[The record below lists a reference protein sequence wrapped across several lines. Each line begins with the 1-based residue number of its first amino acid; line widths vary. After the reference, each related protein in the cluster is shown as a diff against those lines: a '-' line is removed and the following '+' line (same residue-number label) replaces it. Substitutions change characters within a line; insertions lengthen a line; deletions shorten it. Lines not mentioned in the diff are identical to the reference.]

1 MHAAWTFGDMSG
13 GHQVLES
20 QPERRDTRRGT
31 EGTWRPEAI
40 PAWLLLSF
48 SHREELG
55 SILAVG
61 AIRYALK
68 PFLWLLR
75 AALSTA
81 TYVLGRLLL
90 CVRESHP
97 HLFCRLSSSTLC
109 DIVPSISSD
118 TMPYV

>member
-55 SILAVG
+55 SILG
-61 AIRYALK
+61 RSHS
-68 PFLWLLR
+68 LR
-75 AALSTA
+75 AQA
-81 TYVLGRLLL
+81 VLVASPRCAVYCYL
-90 CVRESHP
+90 CIGQVVIM
-97 HLFCRLSSSTLC
+97 CA
-109 DIVPSISSD
+109 
-118 TMPYV
+118 

>member
-55 SILAVG
+55 EHTRSEPFVTRSSRSCG
-61 AIRYALK
+61 FSAL
-68 PFLWLLR
+68 R
-75 AALSTA
+75 C
-81 TYVLGRLLL
+81 LLL
-90 CVRESHP
+90 PMYWAGCYYVCVSP
-97 HLFCRLSSSTLC
+97 T
-109 DIVPSISSD
+109 PISSVGSIFD
-118 TMPYV
+118 SLRHSAVDLQ

>member
-48 SHREELG
+48 SHREESLG
-55 SILAVG
+55 A
-61 AIRYALK
+61 
-68 PFLWLLR
+68 
-75 AALSTA
+75 
-81 TYVLGRLLL
+81 
-90 CVRESHP
+90 
-97 HLFCRLSSSTLC
+97 
-109 DIVPSISSD
+109 
-118 TMPYV
+118 